1 MIYEILWIGCNHL
14 PPCLLYTSPLYE
26 KYADIIV
33 EEEQMGVEDTV
44 EALIEQLKD

>member
-1 MIYEILWIGCNHL
+1 MNSGG
-14 PPCLLYTSPLYE
+14 TGDLYE

-33 EEEQMGVEDTV
+33 EEEHMGVEDTV